1 MSVKI
6 TVRIPRE
13 LKERMD
19 RFKYIN
25 WSDVIRKAIEE
36 RVREEEVKRALEV
49 MEEISRKA
57 KAKKPSAEVV
67 REFRDYRCR
76 KLSSS

>member
-19 RFKYIN
+19 RFKDVN
-25 WSDVIRKAIEE
+25 WSDVIRRAIEE
-36 RVREEEVKRALEV
+36 KAREEEVKWALKV
-49 MEEISRKA
+49 MDEISRKA
-57 KAKKPSAEVV
+57 KIEKPLAEVI
-67 REFRDYRCR
+67 REYRDRR
-76 KLSSS
+76 

>member
-19 RFKYIN
+19 RFRNVN
-25 WSDVIRKAIEE
+25 WSDVIRRAIEE
-36 RVREEEVKRALEV
+36 KVREEEVEWALKV
-49 MEEISRKA
+49 MDEISRKA
-57 KAKKPSAEVV
+57 KPEKPLAEVI
-67 REFRDYRCR
+67 REYRDRR
-76 KLSSS
+76 